1 MKMTIKE
8 LYQLAMKK
16 HCEDKELIVDIE
28 DLDTEFVSLEEAD
41 FNFKDDNVSLVLK
54 ALDDEI

>member
-1 MKMTIKE
+1 
-8 LYQLAMKK
+8 MKK